1 MQHPRNIVSLFSL
14 WILFHDH
21 GIELCKYVKIS
32 SFTRRINKIYFFR
45 TETLLLIVIQN
56 AVETN
61 KFEIQSVHFQPVYG
75 LIEILQKLNKKNS
88 MHKIFIILSD
98 PNSLNFSNELIN
110 INANLFT
117 FINSLWSI
125 QWFLKRKMYL

>member
-1 MQHPRNIVSLFSL
+1 MHGNNSYILCRKTNILKFKLTLYTHSFKINRSLTTAINDNFRIFYIKETLQDATSQEYCFFIFL
-14 WILFHDH
+14 RYFLFHDH

-61 KFEIQSVHFQPVYG
+61 KFEI
-75 LIEILQKLNKKNS
+75 
-88 MHKIFIILSD
+88 
-98 PNSLNFSNELIN
+98 
-110 INANLFT
+110 
-117 FINSLWSI
+117 
-125 QWFLKRKMYL
+125 

>member
-1 MQHPRNIVSLFSL
+1 MQHLRNIVSLFSL
-14 WILFHDH
+14 CILFHDH

-61 KFEIQSVHFQPVYG
+61 KFEIEAVHFQPVYG
-75 LIEILQKLNKKNS
+75 LIEILQKL
-88 MHKIFIILSD
+88 
-98 PNSLNFSNELIN
+98 
-110 INANLFT
+110 
-117 FINSLWSI
+117 
-125 QWFLKRKMYL
+125 